1 MPSWPKSS
9 PMSPFDQPSLRV
21 VVDANVLVRGTLSAT
36 GGSALALEAIKR
48 RRCVLITSRQH
59 LSGLYDVLGR
69 SRITRKY
76 GVTDKER
83 QRLVGRLYAGA
94 ILVTPIGTLS
104 LCRDPKDDYLLEL
117 ALLGQATHLVTEDD
131 DLHGD
136 PAIRSVF
143 RDYGVRLVHVAQF
156 LVDLASASQST
167 PGE

>member
-1 MPSWPKSS
+1 
-9 PMSPFDQPSLRV
+9 MSPSDQPPLRV
-21 VVDANVLVRGTLSAT
+21 VVDTNVLVRGTLSAT
-36 GGSALALEAIKR
+36 GGSALVLEAIKR

-59 LSGLYDVLGR
+59 LGELYDVLGR

-104 LCRDPKDDYLLEL
+104 LCRDPKDNYLLEL

-131 DLHGD
+131 DLHKD
-136 PAIRSVF
+136 PAIRSLL
-143 RDYGVRLVHVAQF
+143 RSYGVQLVHITQF
-156 LVDLASASQST
+156 LVNLARTSQPT
-167 PGE
+167 PEK